1 MKSFCFCVIMVL
13 AFGFIC
19 SGCVSNSDTT
29 QQGMDRYVEALRQTD
44 PSMLKMITQG
54 SPRESQAVQRFIA
67 IFSVYSE
74 DIIRQHVRD
83 LYADDAYFRDPF
95 REARGIDKI
104 ESYFLSLTE
113 GAKELTF
120 EVDDVAVNNGNYYFR
135 WIMHLTLKRNPQK
148 EIGGIGISHV
158 RFNSKGKVVFQQDY
172 WDSAMI
178 YREFPVIGP
187 LIRWIEKRL

>member
-1 MKSFCFCVIMVL
+1 MNTLCFRMIMLL
-13 AFGFIC
+13 AFGCIC
-19 SGCVSNSDTT
+19 SGCASNSDTA
-29 QQGMDRYVEALRQTD
+29 QVSMDRYAEALHQTD
-44 PSMLKMITQG
+44 PSVLQMLTQG
-54 SPRESQAVQRFIA
+54 SPRERQAVQKFIA

-74 DIIRQHVRD
+74 DNIRQHVRD

-95 REARGIDKI
+95 REARGVDEI
-104 ESYFLSLTE
+104 ELYFLSLTE
-113 GAKELTF
+113 GAQELTF
-120 EVDDVAVNNGNYYFR
+120 EVDDVAVHNGNYYFR

-148 EIGGIGISHV
+148 EIDGIGISHV
-158 RFNSKGKVVFQQDY
+158 RFNSEGKVVFQQDY